1 MSATQLSSVALRV
14 NIIAALTAVDGDSL
28 DQINTSQ
35 YPDGAEFFV
44 LSVKALYRLDKTSTQ
59 TASATVIAPG
69 GGLGRF
75 MLQPGTAR
83 SSTLSGGVGGTAS
96 LAAAGGFTVVQNT
109 WIALTAGSS
118 FYVALFPSAA
128 FSVAVNTGIATYTGP
143 AGQSYQVSMSAS
155 IASATAS
162 DTVELAA
169 TPNGALIGTTS
180 FVSAAAV
187 ADVSPTTAGE
197 MSCLAYNGFL
207 TLAAGDTIQPVV
219 RNTTGANNLTVKHV
233 SMVLTPL

>member
-28 DQINTSQ
+28 DQINSSQ

-44 LSVKALYRLDKTSTQ
+44 LSTKALYRLDKTSTQ
-59 TASATVIAPG
+59 TASATVIASNG
-69 GGLGRF
+69 GPGRF
-75 MLQPGTAR
+75 VLVSAR
-83 SSTLSGGVGGTAS
+83 SNTLAGGMGGTAS
-96 LAAAGGFTVVQNT
+96 LAAAGGFTVVAST

-118 FYVALFPSAA
+118 FYVALFPSSA
-128 FSVAVNTGIATYTGP
+128 FSVAVNTGILTYTGP
-143 AGQSYQVSMSAS
+143 ASASYKVSLSAS

-169 TPNGALIGTTS
+169 TVNGALIGTTS
-180 FVSAAAV
+180 FVSSAAA

-197 MSCLAYNGFL
+197 MSCLAYNGFM
-207 TLAAGDTIQPVV
+207 TLAAGDTLQPVV
-219 RNTTGANNLTVKHV
+219 RNTTAGNNLTVKHV
-233 SMVLTPL
+233 SMTLAPL

>member
-28 DQINTSQ
+28 DQINSSQ

-44 LSVKALYRLDKTSTQ
+44 LSTKALYRLDKTSTQ
-59 TASATVIAPG
+59 TASATVIASNG
-69 GGLGRF
+69 GPGRF
-75 MLQPGTAR
+75 MLQPGGAR
-83 SSTLSGGVGGTAS
+83 SNTLAGGMGGTAA
-96 LAAAGGFTVVQNT
+96 LAAAGGFTVVAST

-118 FYVALFPSAA
+118 FYVALFPSSA
-128 FSVAVNTGIATYTGP
+128 FSVAVNTGILTYTGP
-143 AGQSYQVSMSAS
+143 ASASYKVSLSAS

-169 TPNGALIGTTS
+169 TVNGALIGTTS
-180 FVSAAAV
+180 FVSSAAA

-197 MSCLAYNGFL
+197 MSCLAYNGFM
-207 TLAAGDTIQPVV
+207 TLAAGDTLQPVV
-219 RNTTGANNLTVKHV
+219 RNTTAGNNLTVKHV
-233 SMVLTPL
+233 SMTLAPL